1 MLKPHSWPRISLG
14 SSNPNTYIS
23 LYTSLLPNRPFTTT
37 PILPAKPLPPRLKI
51 NDADLTISYLKG
63 TGPGGQKINKTNSAV
78 QIIHAPSGIVV
89 KCQATRSRSQNEKI
103 ARSLLADK
111 VEAQEKGDQ
120 SRVALKAEA
129 ARKKKA
135 SKVKKARRK
144 YRDLDLEKGG
154 EEGASGDLEGEEVDV
169 EGEDGDVNVEE
180 RKAENGSSEKGL
192 ST

>member
-1 MLKPHSWPRISLG
+1 MIRSQLWSRLRRG
-14 SSNPNTYIS
+14 SSCPSSFIS
-23 LYTSLLPNRPFTTT
+23 AYQSILPCRSFTQT
-37 PILPAKPLPPRLKI
+37 PILPAKPLPARLKI
-51 NDADLTISYLKG
+51 NDADLTVSYLKG

-103 ARSLLADK
+103 ARSLLADR
-111 VEAQEKGDQ
+111 VEAREKGDQ

-129 ARKKKA
+129 ARRKKA

-144 YRDLDLEKGG
+144 YRDLEQGG
-154 EEGASGDLEGEEVDV
+154 EEGGSEGLGKEDVDGNEDV
-169 EGEDGDVNVEE
+169 EVEGNIE
-180 RKAENGSSEKGL
+180 KPTTENGTSEKGP

>member
-1 MLKPHSWPRISLG
+1 M
-14 SSNPNTYIS
+14 
-23 LYTSLLPNRPFTTT
+23 
-37 PILPAKPLPPRLKI
+37 
-51 NDADLTISYLKG
+51 
-63 TGPGGQKINKTNSAV
+63 
-78 QIIHAPSGIVV
+78 

-135 SKVKKARRK
+135 SKMKKARRK
-144 YRDLDLEKGG
+144 YRDLEKGA
-154 EEGASGDLEGEEVDV
+154 EEGAREDLEGEDV
-169 EGEDGDVNVEE
+169 ELHGEEQTAG
-180 RKAENGSSEKGL
+180 NGTSEKSP

>member
-1 MLKPHSWPRISLG
+1 M
-14 SSNPNTYIS
+14 PN
-23 LYTSLLPNRPFTTT
+23 LTSP
-37 PILPAKPLPPRLKI
+37 
-51 NDADLTISYLKG
+51 
-63 TGPGGQKINKTNSAV
+63 QNKTNSAV

-103 ARSLLADK
+103 ARSLLADR
-111 VEAQEKGDQ
+111 VEAREKGDQ

-144 YRDLDLEKGG
+144 YRDLEKGA
-154 EEGASGDLEGEEVDV
+154 EGGGSEGLEQEV
-169 EGEDGDVNVEE
+169 DGDVQAEVEVE
-180 RKAENGSSEKGL
+180 VEKRATENGTSEKGP

>member
-1 MLKPHSWPRISLG
+1 MIRSQLWSQLSRG
-14 SSNPNTYIS
+14 SSTQNALLSP
-23 LYTSLLPNRPFTTT
+23 YTLLLPHRTFSQTPF
-37 PILPAKPLPPRLKI
+37 LPAKPLPARLKI
-51 NDADLTISYLKG
+51 NDADLTVSYLKG

-89 KCQATRSRSQNEKI
+89 KCQATRSRSQNEKM
-103 ARSLLADK
+103 ARSLLADR
-111 VEAQEKGDQ
+111 VEAREKGDQ

-144 YRDLDLEKGG
+144 YRDLEKGA
-154 EEGASGDLEGEEVDV
+154 EEGVSEGLEQEA
-169 EGEDGDVNVEE
+169 DGDVETEVEVE
-180 RKAENGSSEKGL
+180 VEKRTTGKDTSEKGP

>member
-1 MLKPHSWPRISLG
+1 
-14 SSNPNTYIS
+14 
-23 LYTSLLPNRPFTTT
+23 
-37 PILPAKPLPPRLKI
+37 
-51 NDADLTISYLKG
+51 
-63 TGPGGQKINKTNSAV
+63 
-78 QIIHAPSGIVV
+78 
-89 KCQATRSRSQNEKI
+89 
-103 ARSLLADK
+103 LADK